1 MNFPGECH
9 PDDSPEREIQAGF
22 MRTCLDLARR
32 GRGRTSPNP
41 MVGALLV
48 REGERVGQGYHDH
61 SGAPHAE
68 VMALR
73 DAGPQAVGAT
83 LYVNLEP
90 CCHFGKTP
98 PCVEE
103 IIRCGVRE
111 VFSCGAD
118 PDPRV
123 NGRGFQAL
131 RRAGIRVTVG
141 LLEEEGSRLNES
153 FSKFVRTRIPFLT
166 VKGALSLD
174 GKIATARGDSTW
186 ISGRESRLRVQE
198 LRYEADC
205 IMVGLETLR
214 KDDPRLT
221 LRRPGGGQKKLT
233 RVIVDSRLRVPTS
246 ARIFGTLSQG
256 PIHIYTTRK
265 GTAAAIRK
273 LEQVGAR
280 VIPVRSKGGRVS
292 LPAVLEDLGARGL
305 TSVLLEGGGEVIG
318 SAFREGL
325 VDKVILF
332 MAPRIIGGRDAPGL
346 LMGDGF
352 SPLDACPRIR
362 NLRLDRIGEDIY
374 LEGYPETVAAVAE
387 RRAQE
392 KKSEIGTSAR
402 YAPGLPRQEI

>member
-1 MNFPGECH
+1 
-9 PDDSPEREIQAGF
+9 
-22 MRTCLDLARR
+22 MR
-32 GRGRTSPNP
+32 NP
-41 MVGALLV
+41 
-48 REGERVGQGYHDH
+48 
-61 SGAPHAE
+61 
-68 VMALR
+68 
-73 DAGPQAVGAT
+73 T
-83 LYVNLEP
+83 
-90 CCHFGKTP
+90 
-98 PCVEE
+98 
-103 IIRCGVRE
+103 
-111 VFSCGAD
+111 
-118 PDPRV
+118 
-123 NGRGFQAL
+123 
-131 RRAGIRVTVG
+131 
-141 LLEEEGSRLNES
+141 
-153 FSKFVRTRIPFLT
+153 
-166 VKGALSLD
+166 
-174 GKIATARGDSTW
+174 
-186 ISGRESRLRVQE
+186 
-198 LRYEADC
+198 
-205 IMVGLETLR
+205 
-214 KDDPRLT
+214 RLT

-265 GTAAAIRK
+265 GTAAATRK